1 MELSA
6 AVYDW
11 RNFLRAYSGAMS
23 RASFLFFARRVV
35 LLAAWLVSVSGFCA
49 SGIDWP
55 AERLLPAFSTPASTI
70 DCIDITEASGA
81 EQDLFVSLEGIIN
94 RRRPRLACVTE
105 RGDEGKFTWLKLH
118 DLHYQI
124 LGGYKALAK
133 YGGETTGLV
142 VTDPQMLE
150 TLNLATTLAGLKN
163 ELICAPEL
171 LSKLT
176 NAPYNFPIK
185 DDLRGRFTDKYQM
198 YQFLYDH
205 YWPDCTHRVFTG
217 LSRNVHGHLRDYVV
231 AIKSA
236 VVWLDPA
243 KARDAEILSKF
254 FGDLKPARTVYMGWW
269 PDETAGLR
277 FAGGF
282 GVQVL
287 ASDFFMNGSLF
298 SGVAE
303 PVQLPQIPPAP
314 PLENK
319 IYVALFL
326 SDGDNVQY
334 VQHHMKHAWENAA
347 RGSVP
352 IGWTISPLAVDFDPG
367 MLNFYWRTATTNDC
381 LVSGPSGA
389 GYARL
394 DFWKPGDLEAF
405 TRVSD
410 AYFRRSGLRVVTVWL
425 RVTDAIGDSFATN
438 CPTLLGLTCQEG
450 KSSRSMYGDLPAIG
464 FAKNYESNV
473 AAVIS
478 GIADAA
484 AKWGGKAPMF
494 IAAQANGWDIT
505 PADCRTIANALDKSK
520 FVVVR
525 PDHLFELLRTA
536 KAKDLK
542 P

>member
-1 MELSA
+1 MF
-6 AVYDW
+6 
-11 RNFLRAYSGAMS
+11 RI
-23 RASFLFFARRVV
+23 SFFFFRRRVIFLTT
-35 LLAAWLVSVSGFCA
+35 LLISASGFCA
-49 SGIDWP
+49 SGLDWP
-55 AERLLPAFSTPASTI
+55 EKRLLPAFSAPASVI
-70 DCIDITEASGA
+70 DCIDITDASAA
-81 EQDLFVSLEGIIN
+81 EQDLFVSLEGIVN
-94 RRRPRLACVTE
+94 RGQPRLACVTE
-105 RGDEGKFTWLKLH
+105 RRGGEGKFTWLRLH
-118 DLHYQI
+118 DLHYQTI
-124 LGGYKALAK
+124 DGYKALAK
-133 YGGETTGLV
+133 YRAEFSGLV
-142 VTDPQMLE
+142 VIDPE
-150 TLNLATTLAGLKN
+150 VPDTLNLATTVAGLKN

-176 NAPYNFPIK
+176 NAPYNFQIG
-185 DDLRGRFTDKYQM
+185 DDLRGKFTDKFQV

-205 YWPDCTHRVFTG
+205 YWPDCAHRVFTG
-217 LSRNVHGHLRDYVV
+217 LNRNVHGDLRDYVV
-231 AIKSA
+231 AVKSA

-243 KARDAEILSKF
+243 KTKDAEMLSKF
-254 FGDLKPARTVYMGWW
+254 FRDLKPARTVYMGWW

-303 PVQLPQIPPAP
+303 PIEPQRIPPAP

-334 VQHHMKHAWENAA
+334 VQHHMKHAWENPA
-347 RGSVP
+347 RGTVP

-394 DFWKPGDLEAF
+394 DFWKMADLDAF
-405 TRVSD
+405 TKISD
-410 AYFRRSGLRVVTVWL
+410 SYFRQSGLSVVTVWL
-425 RVTDAIGDSFATN
+425 HVTDAIGNSFATN

-450 KSSRSMYGDLPAIG
+450 ESSRSMYEGLPTIN
-464 FAKNYESNV
+464 FAKNYESSVN
-473 AAVIS
+473 AVIS
-478 GIADAA
+478 GITRAA
-484 AKWGGKAPMF
+484 QKWDGKTPMF
-494 IAAQANGWDIT
+494 IAAQANGWNIT
-505 PADCRTIANALDKSK
+505 PADCRTIADALDKNK

-536 KAKDLK
+536 RAKSGRN
-542 P
+542 

>member
-1 MELSA
+1 
-6 AVYDW
+6 
-11 RNFLRAYSGAMS
+11 MS
-23 RASFLFFARRVV
+23 RTSFFSFTRRILLLTAS
-35 LLAAWLVSVSGFCA
+35 LVSVPGFCA
-49 SGIDWP
+49 GGIDWP
-55 AERLLPAFSTPASTI
+55 AGRLLPAFSAPANTI
-70 DCIDITEASGA
+70 DCIDLTDASGA
-81 EQDLFVSLEGIIN
+81 ERDLFVSLEGIVN
-94 RRRPRLACVTE
+94 RRQPRIACVMAH
-105 RGDEGKFTWLKLH
+105 GDDGRFTWLKLH
-118 DLHYQI
+118 HLRYEVMD
-124 LGGYKALAK
+124 GYHALTK
-133 YGGETTGLV
+133 YRAETAGLA
-142 VTDPQMLE
+142 VTDPQMPD

-176 NAPYNFPIK
+176 NAPYNFQIK
-185 DDLRGRFTDKYQM
+185 DDLRGKFTDKYQV
-198 YQFLYDH
+198 YQFLHDH
-205 YWPDCTHRVFTG
+205 YWTDCTHRVFTG
-217 LSRNVHGHLRDYVV
+217 LSRNLHGDLRDYAV
-231 AIKSA
+231 AVKSA

-243 KARDAEILSKF
+243 NAKDAEMLSTF

-269 PDETAGLR
+269 PDESAGLR
-277 FAGGF
+277 FAGRF

-298 SGVAE
+298 SGVRE
-303 PVQLPQIPPAP
+303 PIESAQIPPAP

-367 MLNFYWRTATTNDC
+367 MLNYYRRTATTNDC

-394 DFWKPGDLEAF
+394 DFWKPADLEAF
-405 TRVSD
+405 TKISD
-410 AYFRRSGLRVVTVWL
+410 SYFRRSGLRVVTVWL
-425 RVTDAIGDSFATN
+425 RVTDAIGNSFATN

-450 KSSRSMYGDLPAIG
+450 RSSRSMYGEMPALN
-464 FAKNYESNV
+464 FAKNYESKV
-473 AAVIS
+473 TAIIS
-478 GIADAA
+478 GITDAA
-484 AKWGGKAPMF
+484 GKWDGKAPLF

-505 PADCRTIANALDKSK
+505 PADCRTIAEALDKNK

-536 KAKDLK
+536 RAKGASN
-542 P
+542 